1 MTWEWQ
7 EIERRLREIPDD
19 DTRDTMTSAIDVFV
33 HGTQEERDRIKETCV
48 DEAKGID
55 AIKAEL
61 VKMDK
66 FYHWIF

>member
-19 DTRDTMTSAIDVFV
+19 DTRDTMTSAVDVFV
-33 HGTQEERDRIKETCV
+33 HGTQEERERIRKTCV
-48 DEAKGID
+48 DEAAGID

-61 VKMDK
+61 VQMDK